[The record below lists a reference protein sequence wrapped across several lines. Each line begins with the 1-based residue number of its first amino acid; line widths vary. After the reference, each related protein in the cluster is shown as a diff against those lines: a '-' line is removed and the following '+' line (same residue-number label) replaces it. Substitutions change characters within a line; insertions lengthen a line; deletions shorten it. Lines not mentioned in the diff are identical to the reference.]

1 MVFKFVHLLI
11 HSSSSLNIL
20 SPLLSS
26 HLLPIIIKMQP
37 KQANNATKRSSRT
50 RTATKV
56 FEEGTNQQ
64 KKTTI
69 QRKRPQKPTPSA
81 TLAKVMK
88 DPVVKEATAS
98 RSQTI
103 MLDILKSL
111 DPAVYLTHYIY
122 QH

>member
-1 MVFKFVHLLI
+1 MDG
-11 HSSSSLNIL
+11 
-20 SPLLSS
+20 LSS
-26 HLLPIIIKMQP
+26 CAACSTGLTRLLP

-88 DPVVKEATAS
+88 DPAVKEATAS

-103 MLDILKSL
+103 VLDILKSL
-111 DPAVYLTHYIY
+111 DPAVRLTHYIY
-122 QH
+122 